1 MSADNWAICPK
12 CLADAKAAADKERAE
27 VYAKYGK
34 VPMIAFDKLRDD
46 LVDVAPEDHRTFRED
61 YEVYG
66 AEEGT
71 VHFSYSGYCE
81 TCRLGLNFQI
91 DKDLSL

>member
-34 VPMIAFDKLRDD
+34 V
-46 LVDVAPEDHRTFRED
+46 
-61 YEVYG
+61 YG